1 MVIAI
6 IDYGTGN
13 IRSIQSMLSR
23 IGVTSILTSNVEEIL
38 AAERLILPGVGHFDF
53 GMSQLRNSGLEQVL
67 NYQALERKIP
77 VLGICLG
84 AQLLTRRSDEGTS
97 AGLGWIAADTIR
109 FEKSKLGPNL
119 KVPHMGWSDTEFH
132 PDCPLGRGFMQLP
145 RFYYVHSFHLKCDDP
160 KHEICHATYGYQFA
174 GGIAQDNI
182 MGVQFHPEKSHRFGM
197 QVLKNF
203 VDLVRT

>member
-1 MVIAI
+1 MIAI

-23 IGVTSILTSNVEEIL
+23 VGAKSILTSKIEEIE
-38 AAERLILPGVGHFDF
+38 AADKLILPGVGHFDF
-53 GMSQLRNSGLEQVL
+53 GMSQLRRSGLEQVL
-67 NYQALERKIP
+67 NHQVLELRVP

-97 AGLGWIAADTIR
+97 PGLGWIAAETIR
-109 FEKSKLGPNL
+109 FDKSKLGAQL
-119 KVPHMGWSDTEFH
+119 KIPHMGWSDTQFR
-132 PDCPLGRGFMQLP
+132 PDCPIGFGFPQSP
-145 RFYYVHSFHLKCDDP
+145 RFYYVHSFHLKCDEP
-160 KHEICHATYGYQFA
+160 AFEICHAVYGYRFA
-174 GGIAQDNI
+174 AGIARDNI

-203 VDLVRT
+203 VELVPD

>member
-1 MVIAI
+1 MIAI

-23 IGVTSILTSNVEEIL
+23 IGAKSILTSNIEEIE
-38 AAERLILPGVGHFDF
+38 AAHQLILPGVGHFDF
-53 GMSQLRNSGLEQVL
+53 GMSQLRSSGLEQVL
-67 NYQALERKIP
+67 NRQVLERRVP

-97 AGLGWIAADTIR
+97 TGLGWIAADTIR
-109 FEKSKLGPNL
+109 FDKSNLGTQL
-119 KVPHMGWSDTEFH
+119 KIPHMGWSDTEFR
-132 PDCPLGRGFMQLP
+132 PDCVLGYGFQQSP
-145 RFYYVHSFHLKCDDP
+145 RFYYVHSYHLKCDDP
-160 KHEICHATYGYQFA
+160 NSEICHAVYGYSFA
-174 GGIAQDNI
+174 AGIARDNI

-203 VDLVRT
+203 VDLVPS